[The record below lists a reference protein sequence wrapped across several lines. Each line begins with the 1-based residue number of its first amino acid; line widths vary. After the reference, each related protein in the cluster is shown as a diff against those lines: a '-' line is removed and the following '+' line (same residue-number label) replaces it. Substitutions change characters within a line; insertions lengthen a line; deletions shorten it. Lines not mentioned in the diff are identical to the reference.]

1 METCM
6 SLSLLEQR
14 DPAWLDVQYNNR
26 ARVADAVDILARW
39 AAEAALA
46 RAEMSAAGHA
56 KLDLAYGSGAS
67 ERIDVFTP
75 RGPTSEDEAEHDDGA
90 PVLVFI
96 HGGWW
101 RTLSKDDFSHVAPAY
116 TRAGALVMLPDYA
129 LCPAVTIDQ
138 ICLQT
143 THALAWIWRNAARFG
158 GDPSR
163 IVVVGH
169 SAGAHL
175 AAMLLCCDWRAV
187 GKDLPATLVRSAL
200 GISGLYDL
208 APVMH
213 TPFVQPD
220 LKLTDEAVARLS
232 PARFAAPKGRL
243 VATVGG
249 DESESFLAQNE
260 AIRAAWGKRAVP
272 VCEAIPATN
281 HFTVVDDFIAPGGRQ
296 HGLSWELLDDTAG

>member
-1 METCM
+1 M

-26 ARVADAVDILARW
+26 ARVADAVDILTRW
-39 AAEAALA
+39 AGEAAAA
-46 RAEMSAAGHA
+46 RAALHSTGQAR
-56 KLDLAYGSGAS
+56 LDLAYGPAPS

-75 RGPTSEDEAEHDDGA
+75 RPAGSEDEAEHAEGA

-101 RTLSKDDFSHVAPAY
+101 RALSKADFSHVAPAFA
-116 TRAGALVMLPDYA
+116 RAGALVMVPEYA
-129 LCPAVTIDQ
+129 LCPAVTIEQ
-138 ICLQT
+138 ICLQIT
-143 THALAWIWRNAARFG
+143 QALAWCWRHAASFG
-158 GDPSR
+158 GDPDR

-175 AAMLLCCDWRAV
+175 AAMALCCNWRTV
-187 GKDLPATLVRSAL
+187 GRDLPANLVRAAL
-200 GISGLYDL
+200 GISGVYDL
-208 APVMH
+208 APLAH
-213 TPFVQPD
+213 TPFLQAD
-220 LKLTDEAVARLS
+220 LRLDAAATGRLS
-232 PARFAAPKGRL
+232 PVRFGAPRGRL
-243 VATVGG
+243 MATAGA

-260 AIRAAWGKRAVP
+260 AIRAAWGARAVP

-296 HGLSWELLDDTAG
+296 HGLAWELLDSTAP

>member
-1 METCM
+1 M

-14 DPAWLDVQYNNR
+14 NPAWLEVQYNNR
-26 ARVADAVDILARW
+26 ARVPDAVDILARW
-39 AAEAALA
+39 AAEAAAA
-46 RAEMSAAGHA
+46 RTEMSAAGHA
-56 KLDLAYGSGAS
+56 RLDLAYGPGAS
-67 ERIDVFTP
+67 DRIDVFTP
-75 RGPTSEDEAEHDDGA
+75 RGPASEDEAEHSDGA

-101 RTLSKDDFSHVAPAY
+101 RALSKDDFSHVATAY

-129 LCPAVTIDQ
+129 LCPAVSVAQ

-143 THALAWIWRNAARFG
+143 TQALAWAWRNAARFG

-175 AAMLLCCDWRAV
+175 AAMLLCCDWRSV
-187 GKDLPATLVRSAL
+187 GKDLPANLVRSAL
-200 GISGLYDL
+200 GISGVYELG
-208 APVMH
+208 PVQH
-213 TPFVQPD
+213 TPFLQAD
-220 LKLTDEAVARLS
+220 LQLTDEDVARLG

-243 VATVGG
+243 MATVGG

-260 AIRAAWGKRAVP
+260 VIRAAWGKRAVP

-281 HFTVVDDFIAPGGRQ
+281 HFTVVDDFISPGGRQ
-296 HGLSWELLDDTAG
+296 HGLTWELLDGTAG